1 MLMGGSFTDDTSRG
15 WMCTIISPVSVSC
28 CVYVVCDGF
37 SSMGDS
43 ILSSKL
49 EVSGDDTELL
59 RLDGDSDG
67 GREECCTDVSM
78 AYGE

>member
-1 MLMGGSFTDDTSRG
+1 M
-15 WMCTIISPVSVSC
+15 WTIISPVSVSC
-28 CVYVVCDGF
+28 CEYVLCDGC
-37 SSMGDS
+37 SSMGES

-49 EVSGDDTELL
+49 AVSGDDTELL
-59 RLDGDSDG
+59 RLDGDRDG